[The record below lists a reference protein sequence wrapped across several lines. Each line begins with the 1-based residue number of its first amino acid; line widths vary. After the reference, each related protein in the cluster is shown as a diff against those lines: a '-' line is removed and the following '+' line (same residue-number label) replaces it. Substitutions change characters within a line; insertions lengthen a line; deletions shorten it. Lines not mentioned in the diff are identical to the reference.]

1 MPFELS
7 DDIFDVIFIN
17 QEIVLHD
24 GFCILPFFRTI
35 QELLLV
41 VKGDL

>member
-17 QEIVLHD
+17 QEIVLHNR
-24 GFCILPFFRTI
+24 FCSLSFFRTV
-35 QELLLV
+35 QDLLLV
-41 VKGDL
+41 VEGDL